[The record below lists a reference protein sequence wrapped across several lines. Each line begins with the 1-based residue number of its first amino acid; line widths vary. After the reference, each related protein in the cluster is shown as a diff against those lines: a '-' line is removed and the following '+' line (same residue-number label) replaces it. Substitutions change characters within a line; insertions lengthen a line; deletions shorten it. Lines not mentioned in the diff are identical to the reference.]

1 MKKVLSLI
9 LILSFSF
16 LAACEEKERTIPFDR
31 YNIVKK
37 QIIIENS
44 TEGSAL
50 LSVREKRAARLFRQ
64 YMREYINKN
73 RSSTQLFSKLKP
85 DITKSNLFQM
95 IRKMPKGANL
105 HVHAPV
111 ILPAEKLYD
120 LAAETKNTYVYWK
133 KGKKQGKLQIF
144 DPAEVPDGFI
154 PFNQA
159 KSKGLTKEKLLSLW
173 HLHSPDYSW
182 FQLRDIYYRLTSFI
196 NANPDVYK
204 AYYKAVFQ
212 DAADD
217 NIDHMEIRM
226 NFPLFKDKASKKTP
240 GAPVFKEAY
249 LEFKKDH
256 PDFSVKVIY
265 TVAKRKHKYRER
277 ILRAYHEMLEIK
289 KQTADYS
296 DLENPVDFIVGFD
309 LAGNEDNSLSLTKFV
324 PDFEVLYNQGHLRD
338 LYLHAGESRLPLSSN
353 IVDAYLLKSRRVGHG
368 LNLYRYPQLT
378 DKFAEEKIPLEIA
391 PISNQML
398 GFVRDFRLHP
408 AVEYMR
414 RGIPI
419 VLGSD
424 DPTLFGNDG
433 LSYDFFVAAVFWNL
447 SLGDI
452 KQLCLNSIQY
462 SALSDAEKT
471 VLLNQWIT
479 KWDQFIDQAVKTDNP
494 NRKKVN

>member
-1 MKKVLSLI
+1 MKKILSLI
-9 LILSFSF
+9 LIFSFSF
-16 LAACEEKERTIPFDR
+16 LASCEEKERNIPFDR

-50 LSVREKRAARLFRQ
+50 LSAKEKRVARLFKK
-64 YMREYINKN
+64 YMWEYISKN
-73 RSSTQLFSKLKP
+73 RSSTQLFSELKP
-85 DITKSNLFQM
+85 NITKSNLFQM

-105 HVHAPV
+105 HIHGPV

-120 LAAETKNTYVYWK
+120 LAAGTKNTYVYWK

-144 DPAEVPDGFI
+144 DPAAEVPDGFI

-159 KSKGLTKEKLLSLW
+159 KSKNLTKEKLLSLW
-173 HLHSPDYSW
+173 RLHSPNYSW
-182 FQLRDIYYRLTSFI
+182 FQLRNIYYKLTSFV

-212 DAADD
+212 DALDD

-226 NFPLFKDKASKKTP
+226 NFPQFKDEASKNTS
-240 GAPVFKEAY
+240 GALVFKEAY
-249 LEFKKDH
+249 REFKKDH

-265 TVAKRKHKYRER
+265 TVAKRTHKYSER
-277 ILRAYHEMLEIK
+277 ILRVYHEMLKIK
-289 KQTADYS
+289 QQTADYS
-296 DLENPVDFIVGFD
+296 NPENPIELIVGFD

-324 PDFEVLYNQGHLRD
+324 PDFEVLYNQGYLRD

-353 IVDAYLLKSRRVGHG
+353 VIDAYLLKSRRVGHG

-424 DPTLFGNDG
+424 DPMLFGNDG

-452 KQLCLNSIQY
+452 KQLCLNSIRY
-462 SALSDAEKT
+462 SALSEKEKKI
-471 VLLNQWIT
+471 LLKQWIK
-479 KWDQFIDQAVKTDNP
+479 KWDQFIDNAEKIN
-494 NRKKVN
+494 

>member
-1 MKKVLSLI
+1 MKKIFSFI

-31 YNIVKK
+31 YDIVKK
-37 QIIIENS
+37 QIIIENN

-50 LSVREKRAARLFRQ
+50 LSVREKRVARLFRQ
-64 YMREYINKN
+64 YMREYIGKH

-85 DITKSNLFQM
+85 EITKSNLFQM

-105 HVHAPV
+105 HVHAPI

-120 LAAETKNTYVYWK
+120 LAAGTKNTYVYWK
-133 KGKKQGKLQIF
+133 KGRKQGKLQIF
-144 DPAEVPDGFI
+144 DPAEVPDGFV

-173 HLHSPDYSW
+173 QLHTPDYSW
-182 FQLRDIYYRLTSFI
+182 FRLRGVYYRLTSFI

-204 AYYKAVFQ
+204 AYYKASFQ
-212 DAADD
+212 DALDD
-217 NIDHMEIRM
+217 NINHMEIRM
-226 NFPLFKDKASKKTP
+226 NFPLFKEKSSKKIL
-240 GAPVFKEAY
+240 GAQALKEAY
-249 LEFKKDH
+249 QEFKKDH

-265 TVAKRKHKYRER
+265 TIAKRQRKYGER
-277 ILRAYHEMLEIK
+277 ILRSYHAMLDMK

-296 DLENPVDFIVGFD
+296 DPENPVDFIVGFD
-309 LAGNEDNSLSLTKFV
+309 LAGNEDGSLSLTQFV

-353 IVDAYLLKSRRVGHG
+353 IIDAYLLKSKRVGHG
-368 LNLYRYPQLT
+368 LNLYRYPQLM
-378 DKFAEEKIPLEIA
+378 DKFAAEKIPLEIA

-398 GFVRDFRLHP
+398 GYIRDFRLHP

-424 DPTLFGNDG
+424 DPMLFGNDG

-471 VLLNQWIT
+471 VLLNQWIA
-479 KWDQFIDQAVKTDNP
+479 KWDQFIDQMVKINNNSKDK
-494 NRKKVN
+494 RH